1 MATETTQTTTQEET
15 EQQPPSLWGWVL
27 KVSAAVGLTG
37 MICCVAPMVL
47 FLLGLMGG
55 IWAISFANFFYHPDG
70 SAAFGAWALRFIAA
84 GVGIAG
90 FWMYRKKQNQ
100 CSIDPKRKRRN
111 LILTGLLIATLGVG
125 FYVTFEELSGWYF
138 DEYIVPAQQQ
148 EYEMMEQ

>member
-1 MATETTQTTTQEET
+1 MATETTEPTKEEST
-15 EQQPPSLWGWVL
+15 GEEPPGLWAWIL

-47 FLLGLMGG
+47 FLIGLMGG
-55 IWAISFANFFYHPDG
+55 IYAISFANFFYHPDG
-70 SAAFGAWALRFIAA
+70 SAAFGAWALRGVAA
-84 GVGIAG
+84 MVGIAG
-90 FWMYRKKQNQ
+90 FLMYRKKQNQ

-111 LILTGLLIATLGVG
+111 LILVGVLILILGVG
-125 FYVTFEELSGWYF
+125 SYVTFEELSAWYF